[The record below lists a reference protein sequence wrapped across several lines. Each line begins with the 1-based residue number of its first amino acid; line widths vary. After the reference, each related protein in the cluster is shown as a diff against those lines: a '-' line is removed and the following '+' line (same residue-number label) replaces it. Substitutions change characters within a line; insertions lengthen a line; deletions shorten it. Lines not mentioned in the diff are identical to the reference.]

1 MRKKTIVS
9 RIMNNS
15 AATKLRSNSGESIV
29 ETLVTMI
36 ILSLAVVMLSGAV
49 VTSARVNQRAE
60 NADTAFISSQNRPV
74 SHMISIS
81 KVTGEGANLNVNLYQ
96 TENGYIYY
104 ESQ

>member
-15 AATKLRSNSGESIV
+15 AATKLSSNSGESIV

-49 VTSARVNQRAE
+49 VTSSRVNQRAE
-60 NADTAFISSQNRPV
+60 NADTAFINSQNQPV
-74 SHMISIS
+74 SHMISIL
-81 KVTGEGANLNVNLYQ
+81 KGTGEGANLNVNLYQ

>member
-36 ILSLAVVMLSGAV
+36 ILSLAVVRVSGAV

-60 NADTAFISSQNRPV
+60 NDPD
-74 SHMISIS
+74 
-81 KVTGEGANLNVNLYQ
+81 K
-96 TENGYIYY
+96 IYHVPEY
-104 ESQ
+104 KACMVYT

>member
-15 AATKLRSNSGESIV
+15 AATKLSSNSGESIV

-60 NADTAFISSQNRPV
+60 NADTAFINSQNQPV
-74 SHMISIS
+74 SHMISIL
-81 KVTGEGANLNVNLYQ
+81 KGTGEGANLNVNLYQ

>member
-49 VTSARVNQRAE
+49 VTSARVNQS
-60 NADTAFISSQNRPV
+60 ADTAFISSQNRPV

-81 KVTGEGANLNVNLYQ
+81 KGTGEGANLNVNLYQ

>member
-49 VTSARVNQRAE
+49 VTSARVNQRVE
-60 NADTAFISSQNRPV
+60 NADTAFISSQTRPV

-81 KVTGEGANLNVNLYQ
+81 KGTGEGANLNVNLYQ

>member
-49 VTSARVNQRAE
+49 VTSARVNQRVE

-81 KVTGEGANLNVNLYQ
+81 KGTGEGANLNVNLYQ